1 LIPLKVDLSD
11 RDELKLCENCQRLD
25 FRFIRNPKSKSQ
37 QAAAVITTG
46 MPAAAADT
54 EQQSLLLL
62 LCHRVIHCCCQVIH
76 DFLVQVM
83 DPPII

>member
-1 LIPLKVDLSD
+1 MDLSD
-11 RDELKLCENCQRLD
+11 RDELNHCENCQRLD

-62 LCHRVIHCCCQVIH
+62 CHRVIHCQVIH